1 MYNNQG
7 NNGNCDDNML
17 EEECGSML
25 QGSNRYLRM
34 INWLKYLEVFYG
46 KKEVE
51 ENPRR
56 LVKAN
61 VGHDYVRYS

>member
-1 MYNNQG
+1 
-7 NNGNCDDNML
+7 
-17 EEECGSML
+17 ML

-34 INWLKYLEVFYG
+34 INWLRYLEAFYG
-46 KKEVE
+46 KEVIE

-61 VGHDYVRYS
+61 VGHDYVRCLLVSFV

>member
-1 MYNNQG
+1 
-7 NNGNCDDNML
+7 ML

>member
-1 MYNNQG
+1 
-7 NNGNCDDNML
+7 
-17 EEECGSML
+17 ML

-34 INWLKYLEVFYG
+34 INWLRYLKIYYG
-46 KKEVE
+46 KDVVE

-61 VGHDYVRYS
+61 VGHDYVRYML